1 MKHLLLSLSLVCILC
16 SGCATIQTQLNA
28 KNSLLAP
35 ASLDSPQAKQYIED
49 AYAVSLISAQNST
62 NPADITRYVS
72 AGNAVNAM
80 HCGDWLDLISTNKR
94 KQVIGADNAGVLENL
109 ITAALG
115 LAKASS
121 TLVAGYGIAATAYS
135 GFNNVVN
142 TDIFMALPQYQ
153 VQTTL
158 LTLQESCST
167 QLSLSAA
174 NMSFAE
180 AYNGLKICSKTCS
193 FEAAQGA
200 ASAALQA
207 TPVFASPK
215 SGALAIEKKL
225 Q

>member
-142 TDIFMALPQYQ
+142 KSRQLCLLFKRVVLPNFLFLLQICLLQKHIMDLRFVLRPAPLKPRRGRQ
-153 VQTTL
+153 V
-158 LTLQESCST
+158 
-167 QLSLSAA
+167 
-174 NMSFAE
+174 
-180 AYNGLKICSKTCS
+180 
-193 FEAAQGA
+193 
-200 ASAALQA
+200 
-207 TPVFASPK
+207 
-215 SGALAIEKKL
+215 
-225 Q
+225 